1 MMEMV
6 GFCVTS
12 VHFYQT
18 VECHVPQNSKLLNQ
32 YHEIMKFH
40 MGDMAVVTWKVNQDA
55 TRKKFCL
62 KPATDL
68 THTISSPWWRKH

>member
-6 GFCVTS
+6 GSCVTS

-18 VECHVPQNSKLLNQ
+18 VEYHVPKNSNLLNQ

-40 MGDMAVVTWKVNQDA
+40 VGSTAVVTWKVNHDA
-55 TRKKFCL
+55 CHKNKIL
-62 KPATDL
+62 
-68 THTISSPWWRKH
+68 S